1 MSRCAEREF
10 RFVEPRSVRMGADF
24 EEGDIQMPTGTQS
37 TRNYVPKH
45 EESTFGMIGPT
56 KFVPF

>member
-10 RFVEPRSVRMGADF
+10 RFVEPRSVRMGGDF
-24 EEGDIQMPTGTQS
+24 EEGDIQMPIGAGLAH
-37 TRNYVPKH
+37 NYVPKH
-45 EESTFGMIGPT
+45 EGSTFGMIGPT